1 MDPFAVLAIEETADD
16 EAVRAA
22 YVHALRT
29 SPPDRDPEGFRRI
42 RAAYEALRDTES
54 RLALR
59 LFGPPPWPTL
69 RSFLTPFLRSAAI
82 LARAPG
88 SMYYGSSDDERG

>member
-1 MDPFAVLAIEETADD
+1 MDPFAVLGLDETADD

-22 YVHALRT
+22 YVQALRT

-42 RAAYEALRDTES
+42 REAYEALRDTES

-59 LFGPPPWPTL
+59 LFGPPPLANFEELLDALPEERCYIGPGPWLTVL
-69 RSFLTPFLRSAAI
+69 REQR
-82 LARAPG
+82 R
-88 SMYYGSSDDERG
+88 

>member
-1 MDPFAVLAIEETADD
+1 MDPFVILGVEETADD

-22 YVHALRT
+22 YLRALRT

-59 LFGPPPWPTL
+59 LFGPPPLANLDELLEAFPEERHYVGPGLWLNVL
-69 RSFLTPFLRSAAI
+69 REPR
-82 LARAPG
+82 R
-88 SMYYGSSDDERG
+88 

>member
-1 MDPFAVLAIEETADD
+1 MNPFAVLGLEETADD

-22 YVHALRT
+22 YVAALRT

-42 RAAYEALRDTES
+42 RAAYEALQDKER

-59 LFGPPPWPTL
+59 LFGPSPLDDVVELLDAFPEERHYVGPGLWLNVL
-69 RSFLTPFLRSAAI
+69 REHR
-82 LARAPG
+82 R
-88 SMYYGSSDDERG
+88 

>member
-1 MDPFAVLAIEETADD
+1 MNPFAILGLDDTAND

-22 YVHALRT
+22 YLAAVRR

-42 RAAYEALRDTES
+42 RAAYEALRDAES

-59 LFGPPPWPTL
+59 LFGPAPLEHLEDLLDAVPEERRHVGPAPWLAVL
-69 RSFLTPFLRSAAI
+69 R
-82 LARAPG
+82 G
-88 SMYYGSSDDERG
+88 ERR

>member
-1 MDPFAVLAIEETADD
+1 MDPFAVLDLKETADD

-22 YVHALRT
+22 YLRALRT

-42 RAAYEALRDTES
+42 RAAYEALRDAES

-59 LFGPPPWPTL
+59 LFGPAPLANLDELLDAFPEERRYVGPGPWL
-69 RSFLTPFLRSAAI
+69 DVVRESR
-82 LARAPG
+82 R
-88 SMYYGSSDDERG
+88 

>member
-1 MDPFAVLAIEETADD
+1 MDPFVVLGIEETADD
-16 EAVRAA
+16 AAVRAA
-22 YVHALRT
+22 YLRALRT

-59 LFGPPPWPTL
+59 LFGPPPLANLDDLLEAFPEERRYVGPGPWLNVL
-69 RSFLTPFLRSAAI
+69 REPR
-82 LARAPG
+82 R
-88 SMYYGSSDDERG
+88 